1 MPRSS
6 LSLPAL
12 ALTGILYGLFPAG
25 SGVAVSQAA
34 SLEIDDF
41 SYLDT
46 SGEPHATVHEIK
58 LQAFM
63 TALRRDFEADDRYHL
78 APSSCIPPCA
88 ADGSVTPDRLRAA
101 SQAGANILVVG
112 GIQKMSTLV
121 QWAKVSAIDVGT
133 RRILFEKLYTF
144 RGDNDEAWRRAE
156 TFVSREIRE
165 KLAGSSLTSQVA
177 DREPTKLAVF
187 AFELEDTS
195 AAAPSIGESAVDA
208 ADATALTKVTDA
220 VRQTLAESPRYH
232 VIDVGGANADAVK
245 AHALHDC
252 SGCDAAIALNLG
264 ADQSLVGVIRR
275 VSRTEYTV
283 RFQVREALTGAV
295 VASADSGLRMGA
307 NYSWSRGAVRLISD
321 RLLETQSQR

>member
-1 MPRSS
+1 
-6 LSLPAL
+6 
-12 ALTGILYGLFPAG
+12 
-25 SGVAVSQAA
+25 VAVSQAA

-63 TALRRDFEADDRYHL
+63 TALRGDFEADDRYQL
-78 APSSCIPPCA
+78 AHSSCIPPCA

-177 DREPTKLAVF
+177 DRERRRP
-187 AFELEDTS
+187 
-195 AAAPSIGESAVDA
+195 
-208 ADATALTKVTDA
+208 
-220 VRQTLAESPRYH
+220 
-232 VIDVGGANADAVK
+232 
-245 AHALHDC
+245 
-252 SGCDAAIALNLG
+252 LN
-264 ADQSLVGVIRR
+264 RR
-275 VSRTEYTV
+275 VR
-283 RFQVREALTGAV
+283 RRCG
-295 VASADSGLRMGA
+295 
-307 NYSWSRGAVRLISD
+307 
-321 RLLETQSQR
+321 

>member
-1 MPRSS
+1 
-6 LSLPAL
+6 
-12 ALTGILYGLFPAG
+12 
-25 SGVAVSQAA
+25 
-34 SLEIDDF
+34 
-41 SYLDT
+41 
-46 SGEPHATVHEIK
+46 
-58 LQAFM
+58 
-63 TALRRDFEADDRYHL
+63 
-78 APSSCIPPCA
+78 
-88 ADGSVTPDRLRAA
+88 
-101 SQAGANILVVG
+101 
-112 GIQKMSTLV
+112 MSTLV

-321 RLLETQSQR
+321 RLLEPQSQR

>member
-1 MPRSS
+1 
-6 LSLPAL
+6 
-12 ALTGILYGLFPAG
+12 
-25 SGVAVSQAA
+25 
-34 SLEIDDF
+34 
-41 SYLDT
+41 
-46 SGEPHATVHEIK
+46 
-58 LQAFM
+58 
-63 TALRRDFEADDRYHL
+63 
-78 APSSCIPPCA
+78 
-88 ADGSVTPDRLRAA
+88 
-101 SQAGANILVVG
+101 
-112 GIQKMSTLV
+112 MSTLV
-121 QWAKVSAIDVGT
+121 QWEKVSAIDVGT

-144 RGDNDEAWRRAE
+144 RGDNDEAWRRA
-156 TFVSREIRE
+156 SYSCRRIRD
-165 KLAGSSLTSQVA
+165 KLAGSPPASQVVN
-177 DREPTKLAVF
+177 REPIKLAVF

-195 AAAPSIGESAVDA
+195 AAAPSIGESAVSA
-208 ADATALTKVTDA
+208 VDATELTKVTDA
-220 VRQTLAESPRYH
+220 DPPQTLAESSRFH

-264 ADQSLVGVIRR
+264 ADQSLVGVIQR